1 MTARD
6 FVNSINNE
14 TNSNIQSIYFSYNW
28 GDKVIRIEFE
38 THFPFL
44 HSTTGYMCYIIYK
57 LDTNIN
63 KYIGEIKMQENDGS
77 GDIEN
82 LNIRGIASINMD
94 LSSLLNIALQYRDKI
109 QAHHDNSDLDDF
121 SSYFVDYTNGNVELA
136 IVDSSLKMSEYG
148 SMSIRKRD
156 KNEIFIDLYVNMNKN
171 KMNNMLDSNKLTTI
185 DLENV
190 NVKEFAN
197 NLIKFDKELQ
207 EHLNNTVKNS
217 INKKVIQ
224 LLDSFSKLIESF

>member
-1 MTARD
+1 MTEVEFLRG
-6 FVNSINNE
+6 IYNE
-14 TNSNIQSIYFSYNW
+14 IRPNIQSISPAYN
-28 GDKVIRIEFE
+28 GVAYPIQIEFDIY
-38 THFPFL
+38 FPFL
-44 HSTTGYMCYIIYK
+44 HSTTGYRCLISYK

-63 KYIGEIKMQENDGS
+63 KYIGEIKMWENDDS

-82 LNIRGIASINMD
+82 INIRGEASINMD
-94 LSSLLNIALQYRDKI
+94 LSSLLNIALPYRDEI
-109 QAHHDNSDLDDF
+109 QAYNDKSDLDDF
-121 SSYFVDYTNGNVELA
+121 SSYFVDYNNGDTELVIA
-136 IVDSSLKMSEYG
+136 NDSLKQSEYG
-148 SMSIRKRD
+148 SMSIRESD
-156 KNEIFIDLYVNMNKN
+156 KNKIYIDLYVNMNKN
-171 KMNNMLDSNKLTTI
+171 KMNSMLDSNKLTTI

-207 EHLNNTVKNS
+207 EYLSNIVKNS